1 MRDNGFEEG
10 RKMEKAVLSTIKK
23 YNLINANDKIV
34 LGVSGGPDSLFMLH
48 ILNKLKENLQF
59 QIVVA
64 HVNHMIRKEADEEE
78 QFVKQFCKT
87 IDVEF
92 YSKRIEVEK
101 YANNNK
107 IGLEEAGRK
116 IRYEYFDEVA
126 SSTNS
131 NKIAIAHNKNDKVE
145 TIIMNLLRGSGVTGL
160 QGIQPIKDDK
170 IIRPI
175 IEIERTDIEKYCKEN
190 NLEPRIDISNFDNT
204 YTRNKIRNVVIPYI
218 KEEFNPNFVETITRL
233 SEVITEE
240 NKFLKSITEQRY
252 SNILIERTQTEITLD
267 LKKFNS
273 EENVIK
279 NRLILHV
286 VAQLNGNTQ
295 GIEKIHVQDI
305 IKLCNNNIGNK
316 FLTPNKNLKVLVKD
330 KKIFFIKQ

>member
-1 MRDNGFEEG
+1 
-10 RKMEKAVLSTIKK
+10 MEKAVLSTIQK

-34 LGVSGGPDSLFMLH
+34 LGVSGGPDSLFMLD
-48 ILNKLKENLQF
+48 ILNKLKEKLQF
-59 QIVVA
+59 EIVVA
-64 HVNHMIRKEADEEE
+64 HINHMIRKEAGEEE
-78 QFVKQFCKT
+78 EFVKEFCQK
-87 IDVEF
+87 INVEF
-92 YSKRIEVEK
+92 YLKRIEVEK

-116 IRYEYFDEVA
+116 IRYEFFDEVA
-126 SSTNS
+126 KVTNS

-160 QGIQPIKDDK
+160 QGIQPIKDNK

-175 IEIERTDIEKYCKEN
+175 IEIERKDIEKYCKEN

-218 KEEFNPNFVETITRL
+218 KEEFNPNFIETVTRL
-233 SEVITEE
+233 SEVIMEE
-240 NKFLKSITEQRY
+240 NKFLISITEQKY
-252 SNILIERTQTEITLD
+252 KSILIKRTENQIVLD

-273 EENVIK
+273 EEIVIK
-279 NRLILHV
+279 NRLILY
-286 VAQLNGNTQ
+286 AISQLNGNTQ
-295 GIEKIHVQDI
+295 GIEKIHIQDI
-305 IKLCNNNIGNK
+305 IKLCGNNIGNK
-316 FLTPNKNLKVLVKD
+316 FLTPNKKLKVLIKD

>member
-1 MRDNGFEEG
+1 MKE
-10 RKMEKAVLSTIKK
+10 AVLRTIKK

-34 LGVSGGPDSLFMLH
+34 LGVSGGPDSLFMLD
-48 ILNKLKENLQF
+48 ILNKLKEKLQF

-64 HVNHMIRKEADEEE
+64 HINHKIREEADSEEE
-78 QFVKQFCKT
+78 FVRQFCER
-87 IDVEF
+87 INVEF
-92 YSKRIEVEK
+92 YSKRIEVVK

-116 IRYEYFDEVA
+116 IRYEFFDEVA
-126 SSTNS
+126 EITNS

-160 QGIQPIKDDK
+160 QGIQPIKDNK

-175 IEIERTDIEKYCKEN
+175 IEIEREDIENYCNEN
-190 NLEPRIDISNFDNT
+190 NLEPRIDISNLDNT

-218 KEEFNPNFVETITRL
+218 KEEFNPNFIETITRL

-240 NKFLKSITEQRY
+240 NKFLKNITEQAYRR
-252 SNILIERTQTEITLD
+252 ILIEKKDKEIVLD
-267 LKKFNS
+267 LKKFNN
-273 EENVIK
+273 EELIIR
-279 NRLILHV
+279 NRLILHT
-286 VAQLNGNTQ
+286 ATALNGNCQ
-295 GIEKIHVQDI
+295 GIEKIHIQDI
-305 IKLCNNNIGNK
+305 IKLCSNNIGNK
-316 FLTPNKNLKVLVKD
+316 FLTPNKTLKVLIKD

>member
-1 MRDNGFEEG
+1 
-10 RKMEKAVLSTIKK
+10 MEKAVLSTIQK

-48 ILNKLKENLQF
+48 ILNKLKEDLQF
-59 QIVVA
+59 KIVVA
-64 HVNHMIRKEADEEE
+64 HVNHMIRKEAGEEE
-78 QFVKQFCKT
+78 IFVKEFCKK
-87 IDVEF
+87 INVEF
-92 YSKRIEVEK
+92 HSKRIEVEK

-107 IGLEEAGRK
+107 MGLEEAGRK
-116 IRYEYFDEVA
+116 IRYEFFDEIAKV
-126 SSTNS
+126 TNA

-175 IEIERTDIEKYCKEN
+175 IEIERKDIEKYCKEN

-218 KEEFNPNFVETITRL
+218 KEEFNPNFIETITRL

-240 NKFLKSITEQRY
+240 NKFLNNVTEQKYR
-252 SNILIERTQTEITLD
+252 SILIKRGENEIVLD

-273 EENVIK
+273 EEIVIK
-279 NRLILHV
+279 NRLILH
-286 VAQLNGNTQ
+286 AILQLNGNTQ
-295 GIEKIHVQDI
+295 GIEKIHIQDI
-305 IKLCNNNIGNK
+305 IKLCRKNIGNK
-316 FLTPNKNLKVLVKD
+316 FLTPNKNLKVLIKD

>member
-1 MRDNGFEEG
+1 
-10 RKMEKAVLSTIKK
+10 MEKAVLSTIQK

-48 ILNKLKENLQF
+48 ILNKLKEDLQF
-59 QIVVA
+59 KIVVA
-64 HVNHMIRKEADEEE
+64 HVNHMIRKEAGEEE
-78 QFVKQFCKT
+78 IFVKEFCKK
-87 IDVEF
+87 INVEF
-92 YSKRIEVEK
+92 HSKRIEVEK

-107 IGLEEAGRK
+107 MGLEEAGRK
-116 IRYEYFDEVA
+116 IRYEFFDEIAKV
-126 SSTNS
+126 TNA

-160 QGIQPIKDDK
+160 QGIQPIKDDR

-175 IEIERTDIEKYCKEN
+175 IEIERKDIEKYCKEK

-218 KEEFNPNFVETITRL
+218 KEEFNPNFIETITRL

-240 NKFLKSITEQRY
+240 NKFLNNVTEQKYR
-252 SNILIERTQTEITLD
+252 SILIKRGENEILLD

-273 EENVIK
+273 EEIVIK
-279 NRLILHV
+279 NRLILH
-286 VAQLNGNTQ
+286 AILQLNGNTQ
-295 GIEKIHVQDI
+295 GIEKIHIQDI
-305 IKLCNNNIGNK
+305 IKLCRKNIGNK
-316 FLTPNKNLKVLVKD
+316 FLTPNKNLKVLIKD